1 VAGAVARR
9 TGRPRPARRAVDAVL
24 PLPGLRLIPWTT
36 LSRARRPGWPG
47 GSGSEGADAV
57 YIAAAAELR
66 LPLVTWDFEQR
77 DQAAR
82 SVAVL
87 VPDGKA

>member
-1 VAGAVARR
+1 VARV
-9 TGRPRPARRAVDAVL
+9 TGVSGSASS
-24 PLPGLRLIPWTT
+24 PWTT